1 MISPAQ
7 TTYLTPNALN
17 FIYVYVKQYLQ
28 QYKKAAILIPAKSS
42 SAARAQE
49 TPASNSIIH
58 GRSSS
63 SQKN

>member
-7 TTYLTPNALN
+7 ATYLTPTALN

-42 SAARAQE
+42 SAARA
-49 TPASNSIIH
+49 
-58 GRSSS
+58 
-63 SQKN
+63 